1 MIWCRRRSIT
11 FRLTLLFASASTA
24 ILLLLGFLIGG
35 SVERHFEDQDMEVIT
50 GKMQLTGR
58 AVEKITA
65 PTDFDAL
72 PQQLD
77 DSLIG
82 HVGLAVVVVAPDG
95 QILYATRGA
104 EFPQALLERRKQVG
118 AGHPVAWETKDG
130 VPFRGISTEVATAI
144 PGAPPAIVAIAID
157 ISQHEHFNQSFRT
170 TLWLFVVMAAL
181 ATGFLGWVVARRELA
196 PLHAIKQKAADIT
209 AHRLHTRIPSDAVP
223 VELVSLVETLNAM
236 LTRLETS
243 FAQLSDFSSDIA
255 HELRTP
261 VSNLLTQTQVTLSK
275 ARSPDEY
282 RDILASNAEEFER
295 LSRMISDML
304 FLAKSDNQLI
314 VPHPEAVNLVD
325 EVKGVFEFY
334 EALAEEKSIALHCTG
349 AGIVSGDR
357 LMLRRAISNLIS
369 NALRYT
375 PEGKSISVVVDE
387 GSAVSLSVAN
397 PGKAIPAEHLPR
409 LFDRFY
415 RVDGSRHRF
424 SEGVGLG
431 LAITRSIMRAHGGE
445 ADVRSD
451 NASTVFTL
459 TFPRQLP
466 ETDDGAPKLTEM

>member
-1 MIWCRRRSIT
+1 
-11 FRLTLLFASASTA
+11 
-24 ILLLLGFLIGG
+24 
-35 SVERHFEDQDMEVIT
+35 MEVIT

-282 RDILASNAEEFER
+282 RDILASNAEEFR
-295 LSRMISDML
+295 
-304 FLAKSDNQLI
+304 
-314 VPHPEAVNLVD
+314 H
-325 EVKGVFEFY
+325 
-334 EALAEEKSIALHCTG
+334 ALPCQIGQPADRA
-349 AGIVSGDR
+349 ASG
-357 LMLRRAISNLIS
+357 S
-369 NALRYT
+369 
-375 PEGKSISVVVDE
+375 
-387 GSAVSLSVAN
+387 
-397 PGKAIPAEHLPR
+397 
-409 LFDRFY
+409 
-415 RVDGSRHRF
+415 
-424 SEGVGLG
+424 
-431 LAITRSIMRAHGGE
+431 GE
-445 ADVRSD
+445 SGR
-451 NASTVFTL
+451 
-459 TFPRQLP
+459 
-466 ETDDGAPKLTEM
+466 